1 MKDNIIRLVELN
13 DIENVVDVINIAY
26 RTNQGWTHEF
36 NVVAGDRIS
45 SKQLK
50 TELQKENFKLF
61 VLEVDGQILGCIG
74 LTEDADSIEI
84 GSFAILPMHQNSG
97 YGRQVLNFAE
107 VFAKQKQHI
116 ARLNMSVLNVR
127 KELLAYYARHGYH
140 DTHKTEP
147 YPLDANV
154 GQPLINLHLVLL
166 SKQI

>member
-1 MKDNIIRLVELN
+1 MHFSILSK
-13 DIENVVDVINIAY
+13 
-26 RTNQGWTHEF
+26 F
-36 NVVAGDRIS
+36 NLLFFSILFDTPP
-45 SKQLK
+45 K

-97 YGRQVLNFAE
+97 YGRQLLNFAE
-107 VFAKQKQHI
+107 SFAKQKQYI
-116 ARLNMSVLNVR
+116 VRLNMSVLNVR